1 MKYLE
6 LPFMKRRVTFPL
18 LLCFFVTGFNFTC
31 ARERHKSYPIA
42 VNNEVVNDIVPMSQV
57 PIPDEIKE
65 KADRKTER
73 LLSFFKTP
81 DQQLMP
87 LGMYAMVEDMTNV
100 DILRKFRASG
110 INLVH
115 RYDSRQT
122 VERALMDL
130 QAARSAGI
138 GVLQN
143 FPRAY
148 LTSKDLSWW
157 RDHIKAL
164 VNHKQILVWYLPEE
178 RKIPE
183 EVKRNSE
190 IARIIQEIDIKKRP
204 MFTYVEWPEKEYLK
218 ESGEYVDALNFGAFP
233 SYYSPRPRIDIRRRI
248 DFAYSSGV
256 PVVIGTVEAAKDP
269 DPGQRFPVMGA
280 TRSEYIRADA
290 YIALI
295 SGAKGLMWYCWA
307 QARKVPGLMDAI
319 YEVATE
325 LNGPQKIGEV
335 LLSGLTTEGVEC
347 RLISGD
353 KYAPPASAYENKST
367 DTAFLYSSLQW
378 TARRHKGYLYIF
390 AVNVN
395 ENVRAPNN
403 GGKDYAVKVQFH
415 IPYKTEGQVKVL
427 FKDRD
432 ITLDNDRFV
441 DEFMPL
447 EVNIYKIRL
456 E

>member
-1 MKYLE
+1 MKWHI
-6 LPFMKRRVTFPL
+6 TFPL
-18 LLCFFVTGFNFTC
+18 FLCFLVTGSNFTW
-31 ARERHKSYPIA
+31 AKERYEGRPIA
-42 VNNEVVNDIVPMSQV
+42 VNNEVVNDIVPMSKV

-65 KADRKTER
+65 VAEQKTER

-87 LGMYAMVEDMTNV
+87 VGMYAMVEDMTNV
-100 DILRKFRASG
+100 EILRKFQASG

-115 RYDSRQT
+115 RYASTQGT
-122 VERALMDL
+122 QHALTDL

-143 FPRAY
+143 LPSAY
-148 LTSKDLSWW
+148 LTDKDLSWW
-157 RDHIKAL
+157 RDHIKSL
-164 VNHKQILVWYLPEE
+164 VNDNQILAWYLPEE
-178 RKIPE
+178 RKAPD

-190 IARIIQEIDIKKRP
+190 IARIIQEVDIKKRP

-218 ESGEYVDALNFGAFP
+218 KSGEYVDALLFGAYP

-248 DFAYSSGV
+248 DLAYSSGV
-256 PVVIGTVEAAKDP
+256 PVIIGTVESVKDP
-269 DPGQRFPVMGA
+269 EPGQRLPAMGA
-280 TRSEYIRADA
+280 TRPEYIRADA

-295 SGAKGLMWYCWA
+295 GGAKGLMWYCWA
-307 QARKVPGLMDAI
+307 QARKVPGLMDSI

-335 LLSGLTTEGVEC
+335 LLSGLATEGIEC
-347 RLISGD
+347 KLISGD

-378 TARRHKGYLYIF
+378 TARRHEGYLYIF
-390 AVNVN
+390 TVNVN
-395 ENVRAPNN
+395 EDVRAPNN
-403 GGKDYAVKVQFH
+403 GGQDYAVKVQFH
-415 IPYKTEGQVKVL
+415 IPYKTDGQVKVL
-427 FKDRD
+427 FKDRN
-432 ITLDNDRFV
+432 IKLDNDRFV

-447 EVNIYKIRL
+447 EVNVYKIKL